1 MGKLKRPGT
10 HFLAL
15 ILLAILILV
24 LVRLAGPKIGN
35 SFSSINSC
43 LPDGSA
49 CVITPTAGDS
59 PPTILEPTTID
70 SSSPVEEQLE
80 QIDKLLSQSV
90 QSSIAYNVPDAL
102 TLDSTVTIELLL
114 NPSIAPTQ
122 LAGQISANGEVVT
135 AQIEVTPM
143 MKAELISRNGEALA
157 IQPIHAN
164 AVQLVSNIDTTRWAW
179 LVTGKKSGQQ
189 KLLLV
194 IYRLIKFEG
203 QEFWREVKS
212 YEAEISVE
220 VTFGQRLQ
228 SLGWGWAIVWFLAI
242 FLLAALWRQ
251 YGQSRSPLEQRLT
264 ATRKGRA
271 GSIFISYRR
280 SDSADIAGR
289 IYDRLLEE
297 YGRASIFKDVDSI
310 PLGTDFKAFL
320 DRKVSECD
328 FVLAIIGDHW
338 LDARDDAGRRRLDDP
353 QDFVR
358 AEIESALEQDIPVIP
373 LLVRGAKMPEAE
385 DLPAS
390 LRTLVYKN
398 GIPIRP
404 DPDFHRDMDRLISAL
419 DESAGS
425 TPPA

>member
-1 MGKLKRPGT
+1 MGKLRKSGT
-10 HFLAL
+10 YFLAL

-24 LVRLAGPKIGN
+24 LVRLAGHRIGN

-70 SSSPVEEQLE
+70 SSTPVEEQLE

-90 QSSIAYNVPDAL
+90 QSSIAYNVPDAV

-114 NPSIAPTQ
+114 NPSITPTQ

-203 QEFWREVKS
+203 REFWREVKS
-212 YEAEISVE
+212 YEAEINVE

-228 SLGWGWAIVWFLAI
+228 SLGWGWAVAWFLAL

-251 YGQSRSPLEQRLT
+251 HGKSRNSLERPVT

-310 PLGTDFKAFL
+310 PLGTDFKEFL

-328 FVLAIIGDHW
+328 FVLAIMGDHW
-338 LDARDDAGRRRLDDP
+338 LDARDDTGRRRLDDP

-373 LLVRGAKMPEAE
+373 LLVRGATMPEAE

-425 TPPA
+425 TSRA

>member
-1 MGKLKRPGT
+1 M
-10 HFLAL
+10 
-15 ILLAILILV
+15 
-24 LVRLAGPKIGN
+24 
-35 SFSSINSC
+35 
-43 LPDGSA
+43 
-49 CVITPTAGDS
+49 
-59 PPTILEPTTID
+59 
-70 SSSPVEEQLE
+70 EEQLE

-90 QSSIAYNVPDAL
+90 QSSIAYNVPEEVN
-102 TLDSTVTIELLL
+102 LDSTVTIELLL
-114 NPSIAPTQ
+114 NPSITPTQ

-143 MKAELISRNGEALA
+143 MKAELISKNGEALA

-164 AVQLVSNIDTTRWAW
+164 AVQLVSNLDTTRWAW

-212 YEAEISVE
+212 YEAEINVE
-220 VTFGQRLQ
+220 VTLGQRLQ
-228 SLGWGWAIVWFLAI
+228 SPGWGWAVVWFLAI
-242 FLLAALWRQ
+242 FLLVALWRQ
-251 YGQSRSPLEQRLT
+251 YGQSRSLQARPVT

-289 IYDRLLEE
+289 IYDRLLDE

-310 PLGTDFKAFL
+310 PLGTDFKEFL
-320 DRKVSECD
+320 NRKVSECD

-338 LDARDDAGRRRLDDP
+338 LDARDDTGRRRLDDP

-373 LLVRGAKMPEAE
+373 LLVRGAQMPEAE
-385 DLPAS
+385 NLPAS

-419 DESAGS
+419 DESAGPTS
-425 TPPA
+425 RA

>member
-1 MGKLKRPGT
+1 MGKLRKPGT
-10 HFLAL
+10 YFLAL
-15 ILLAILILV
+15 VLLAILILV
-24 LVRLAGPKIGN
+24 LVRLVGPRVGN
-35 SFSSINSC
+35 SFSSINAC

-49 CVITPTAGDS
+49 CVVTPTAGYS
-59 PPTILEPTTID
+59 PPTISEPTIID
-70 SSSPVEEQLE
+70 SSSSVEEELE

-90 QSSIAYNVPDAL
+90 QSSIAYNVPGAV

-114 NPSIAPTQ
+114 NPSITPTQ
-122 LAGQISANGEVVT
+122 LSGQITANGEVVT
-135 AQIEVTPM
+135 AQIEVTPR
-143 MKAELISRNGEALA
+143 MKAELISKNGEALA

-164 AVQLVSNIDTTRWAW
+164 AVQLVSNIATTRWAW
-179 LVTGKKSGQQ
+179 LVTGKKGGQQ

-194 IYRLIKFEG
+194 IYRLIKFED

-212 YEAEISVE
+212 YEAEINVE
-220 VTFGQRLQ
+220 VTLGQRLQ
-228 SLGWGWAIVWFLAI
+228 SLGWGWPVALFLTI
-242 FLLAALWRQ
+242 FLFAALWRQ
-251 YGQSRSPLEQRLT
+251 YGQSRSSLERPVT
-264 ATRKGRA
+264 AARKGRV
-271 GSIFISYRR
+271 GSLFISYRR

-310 PLGTDFKAFL
+310 PLGKDFKEFL
-320 DRKVSECD
+320 VRKVSECD

-338 LDARDDAGRRRLDDP
+338 LDARDDAGSRRLDDP

-373 LLVRGAKMPEAE
+373 LLVQGAKMPEE
-385 DLPAS
+385 DDLPTS
-390 LRTLVYKN
+390 LRALVYKN

-419 DESAGS
+419 DESVGS
-425 TPPA
+425 NSRA